1 LKAGASA
8 PAFLYGAAVDVAAL
22 LASLEAVGEETD
34 LRPAL
39 ALLAGRDLEIGE
51 AELNPARRR
60 ALLLLAAAGD
70 PHTGLVLDGRA
81 VVALA
86 AELDRPDRRSEVRR
100 GLSELA
106 REPAGPHVTA
116 ALRELLAQKE
126 TAWRAYAC
134 ALLAEELD

>member
-1 LKAGASA
+1 M
-8 PAFLYGAAVDVAAL
+8 DVAAL
-22 LASLEAVGEETD
+22 LASLETVGEETD

-39 ALLAGRDLEIGE
+39 ALLAGRELEIDQ

-60 ALLLLAAAGD
+60 ALLLLAAGGD

-81 VVALA
+81 VVSLA
-86 AELDRPDRRSEVRR
+86 DELDRPDRRTELRR
-100 GLSELA
+100 GLGELE
-106 REPAGPHVTA
+106 REPAGPYVTA
-116 ALRELLAQKE
+116 ALGELLAGAE